1 MKLTHIDIHSHLNLS
16 PLYDRREE
24 ILERMREDGIGTITV
39 GTGLQTSQRAV
50 EIAEQNPG
58 LCWATVGVHPCDIPT
73 QTLPKGEGFA
83 PGYLTGNDNKIE
95 SLLKKAKE
103 MRKSPTQTEEIIWE
117 ILRDEKLGFQ
127 FRRQHIIDH
136 FIIDFVCLK
145 KGLIIEIDGDIHD
158 LQKERDI
165 ERDNRLKELG
175 FSILR
180 FSNDN
185 ILSDIDMVI
194 SKIKETIKF
203 SSQVSPLLWGG
214 VRGEDLNLGGAFD
227 DEWSQICRLATH
239 PSVVAIGETGLD
251 YFHDDTPEMCDVQT
265 EVFKKHIELAV
276 SVNKP
281 LMLHVR
287 SSRGS
292 DDVYYDALEILN
304 EYAQSPSPAK
314 GRVEV
319 GFDDKTPSGLSAT
332 SPFAKGGNAQH
343 IRANFHFFSG
353 SRQCMQDIVAAGYT
367 VSVDGPITFVAEYD
381 EMIAA
386 CPLDKL
392 VIETDAPYAAP
403 KPYRGKTCEPW
414 MVVHVAERI
423 AEIKGLP
430 LETVRLQL
438 LQNSKEFFG
447 IDFE

>member
-1 MKLTHIDIHSHLNLS
+1 MKLTYIDIHSHLNLS
-16 PLYDRREE
+16 PLHDRREE
-24 ILERMREDGIGTITV
+24 ILGRMREDGIGTITV

-50 EIAEQNPG
+50 EIAEHNLG
-58 LCWATVGVHPCDIPT
+58 LCWATVGVHPCDCDD
-73 QTLPKGEGFA
+73 E
-83 PGYLTGNDNKIE
+83 DNV
-95 SLLKKAKE
+95 
-103 MRKSPTQTEEIIWE
+103 P
-117 ILRDEKLGFQ
+117 
-127 FRRQHIIDH
+127 
-136 FIIDFVCLK
+136 
-145 KGLIIEIDGDIHD
+145 
-158 LQKERDI
+158 
-165 ERDNRLKELG
+165 
-175 FSILR
+175 
-180 FSNDN
+180 
-185 ILSDIDMVI
+185 
-194 SKIKETIKF
+194 
-203 SSQVSPLLWGG
+203 
-214 VRGEDLNLGGAFD
+214 

-251 YFHDDTPEMCDVQT
+251 YFHDDTPEMRDAQT

-292 DDVYYDALEILN
+292 DDAYYDALQILK
-304 EYAQSPSPAK
+304 ETGYAGK
-314 GRVEV
+314 
-319 GFDDKTPSGLSAT
+319 
-332 SPFAKGGNAQH
+332 
-343 IRANFHFFSG
+343 ANFHFFSG

-392 VIETDAPYAAP
+392 MIETDAPYAAP

-414 MVVHVAERI
+414 MVIHVAERI
-423 AEIKGLP
+423 AEIKGLS
-430 LETVRLQL
+430 LETVQLQL

>member
-24 ILERMREDGIGTITV
+24 ILGRMREDGIGTITV

-58 LCWATVGVHPCDIPT
+58 LCWATVGVHPCDCGSPSLT
-73 QTLPKGEGFA
+73 TVERG
-83 PGYLTGNDNKIE
+83 PG
-95 SLLKKAKE
+95 
-103 MRKSPTQTEEIIWE
+103 
-117 ILRDEKLGFQ
+117 
-127 FRRQHIIDH
+127 
-136 FIIDFVCLK
+136 
-145 KGLIIEIDGDIHD
+145 
-158 LQKERDI
+158 
-165 ERDNRLKELG
+165 
-175 FSILR
+175 
-180 FSNDN
+180 
-185 ILSDIDMVI
+185 
-194 SKIKETIKF
+194 
-203 SSQVSPLLWGG
+203 
-214 VRGEDLNLGGAFD
+214 GEDLGED
-227 DEWSQICRLATH
+227 SWSQICRLATH

-251 YFHDDTPEMCDVQT
+251 YFHDDTPEMRDVQT

-292 DDVYYDALEILN
+292 DDAYYDALQILKDMG
-304 EYAQSPSPAK
+304 YAGK
-314 GRVEV
+314 
-319 GFDDKTPSGLSAT
+319 
-332 SPFAKGGNAQH
+332 
-343 IRANFHFFSG
+343 ANFHFFSG
-353 SRQCMQDIVAAGYT
+353 SKQCMMDIVAAGYT

-392 VIETDAPYAAP
+392 MIETDAPYAAP

-447 IDFE
+447 IEFE